1 MVKKAGSGNTRPP
14 GRIKKLQERS
24 QKGRGAHDL
33 LDNATLNQ
41 ALEGMRISAFE
52 LIAKS
57 TADEKQTRED
67 AYYLI
72 KVIDKFRKILE
83 VYINQGDGA
92 NVELKKL
99 LGEQNGG

>member
-1 MVKKAGSGNTRPP
+1 MVKKAGPGNTRPP
-14 GRIKKLQERS
+14 GSIKRLQDRS

-33 LDNATLNQ
+33 LDNKTLNQ

-72 KVIDKFRKILE
+72 KVIDKFKKILE